1 VTHEPNSIHPS
12 QTATRRRFLGFLSA
26 AAGAVGAAV
35 VGVPVLGFLLAPLFK
50 RIPGQ
55 WQTVGKVDDFR
66 VGEIVEVEIEDP
78 STVPWTGVTAKTGAW
93 LHRRSG
99 NEFVAFSLNCTHLGC
114 PVRWEAGAQL
124 FMCPCHGGV
133 YYKDGVV
140 AGGPPPKP
148 LPQYAVRVRN
158 GEVQVQSGPVPITT

>member
-1 VTHEPNSIHPS
+1 MTSEPISSHPPEA
-12 QTATRRRFLGFLSA
+12 ATRRRFLGFLSA
-26 AAGAVGAAV
+26 FAGAVGAAV

-50 RIPGQ
+50 RFPGQ
-55 WQTVGKVDDFR
+55 WQTVGRIGDFQ
-66 VGEIVEVEIEDP
+66 VGDVVEVEIEDS
-78 STVPWTGVTAKTGAW
+78 STVPWTGITAKTGAW
-93 LHRRSG
+93 LHRRSED
-99 NEFVAFSLNCTHLGC
+99 EFVAFSLNCTHLGC

-148 LPQYAVRVRN
+148 LPQYPVRVRN
-158 GEVQVQSGPVPITT
+158 GEVEVQSSPVPITT